1 MGCGGHDVQPSQNVL
16 HQGSMQVLIIA
27 PSPAVAP
34 IDCTLRSGEQGS
46 RAAGEVRNPQP
57 FDSGPVRPVHIQ
69 PLDRQF
75 REQAGRLRQC
85 VEGGEELA
93 ICDEG
98 LKHPP
103 WKSPDLYMSQTL
115 YFSHNSSYRVMAP
128 QNHFFLPTT

>member
-1 MGCGGHDVQPSQNVL
+1 MMSNPVRTRSIMGLV
-16 HQGSMQVLIIA
+16 QVLVIA
-27 PSPAVAP
+27 ASPAVAP
-34 IDCTLRSGEQGS
+34 IDCTLRGGEQGP

-57 FDSGPVRPVHIQ
+57 FDSVPVRPVHIQ

-103 WKSPDLYMSQTL
+103 REVVIGSRTQLGQVGDGLCDAVHDRRHGLDW
-115 YFSHNSSYRVMAP
+115 
-128 QNHFFLPTT
+128 

>member
-16 HQGSMQVLIIA
+16 HQGSMQVLVIA

-34 IDCTLRSGEQGS
+34 IDCTLRGGEQGP

-75 REQAGRLRQC
+75 REQRVTERNFLRPQAGSS
-85 VEGGEELA
+85 
-93 ICDEG
+93 
-98 LKHPP
+98 H
-103 WKSPDLYMSQTL
+103 SL
-115 YFSHNSSYRVMAP
+115 YFAQHLSRT
-128 QNHFFLPTT
+128 F